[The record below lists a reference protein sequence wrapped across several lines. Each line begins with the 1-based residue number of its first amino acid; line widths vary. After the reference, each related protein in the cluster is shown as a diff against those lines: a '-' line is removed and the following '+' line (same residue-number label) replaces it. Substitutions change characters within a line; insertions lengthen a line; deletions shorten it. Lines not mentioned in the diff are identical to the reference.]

1 MLALMLALVET
12 PEEQILF
19 EKIYHAH
26 RKDMKKAAYYILKDY
41 HLAENA
47 VNEAFFRLA
56 RRFSSFEINGVE
68 TDETKGLVMIL
79 VKNEARRIWKEEKRQ
94 RGKSLSFEEE
104 LWQGDYSREESLR
117 VEDDHILTDIRVRKV
132 REEIENMGPTY
143 RDVLYLFLVEDQ
155 SIRDIAA
162 ELGLS
167 VSAVKKRLERGKRL
181 LKERMSEWGEGE
193 EDE

>member
-26 RKDMKKAAYYILKDY
+26 RKDMKKAAYYILKDD

-56 RRFSSFEINGVE
+56 RRFSSFTINGVE

-79 VKNEARRIWKEEKRQ
+79 VKNEARRILKEEKRQ
-94 RGKSLSFEEE
+94 RGESLSIEEE
-104 LWQGDYSREESLR
+104 LCREDLSREDNLR
-117 VEDDHILTDIRVRKV
+117 VEDEHILTDIRARKAL
-132 REEIENMGPTY
+132 EEIDNLGPTY
-143 RDVLYLFLVEDQ
+143 RDVLYLFLVEGQ
-155 SIRDIAA
+155 PVKDIAA
-162 ELGLS
+162 ELGIS
-167 VSAVKKRLERGKRL
+167 VSAVKKRLERGKNL

>member
-12 PEEQILF
+12 PEEQVLF
-19 EKIYHAH
+19 EIIYYAH

-56 RRFSSFEINGVE
+56 RRFSSFTINGVD

-79 VKNEARRIWKEEKRQ
+79 VKNEARRILKEEKRQ
-94 RGKSLSFEEE
+94 RGESLSFEEE
-104 LWQGDYSREESLR
+104 LWQEDRAREENLR
-117 VEDDHILTDIRVRKV
+117 VGDEHILTDIRARKAL
-132 REEIENMGPTY
+132 EEIDNMGSTY
-143 RDVLYLFLVEDQ
+143 RDVLYLFLVEGQ
-155 SIRDIAA
+155 LTRDIAA

-167 VSAVKKRLERGKRL
+167 VSAVKKRLERGKIL

-193 EDE
+193 EDD

>member
-1 MLALMLALVET
+1 MLALILALVET
-12 PEEQILF
+12 PEEQVLF

-56 RRFSSFEINGVE
+56 RRFSSFTINGVD

-79 VKNEARRIWKEEKRQ
+79 VKNEARRILKEEKRQ
-94 RGKSLSFEEE
+94 RGESLSFEEE
-104 LWQGDYSREESLR
+104 LWQENRAREENLR
-117 VEDDHILTDIRVRKV
+117 VGDEHILTDIRARKAL
-132 REEIENMGPTY
+132 EEIDNMGSTY
-143 RDVLYLFLVEDQ
+143 RDVLYLFLVEGQ
-155 SIRDIAA
+155 LTRDIAA

-167 VSAVKKRLERGKRL
+167 VSAVKKRLERGKIL

-193 EDE
+193 EDD